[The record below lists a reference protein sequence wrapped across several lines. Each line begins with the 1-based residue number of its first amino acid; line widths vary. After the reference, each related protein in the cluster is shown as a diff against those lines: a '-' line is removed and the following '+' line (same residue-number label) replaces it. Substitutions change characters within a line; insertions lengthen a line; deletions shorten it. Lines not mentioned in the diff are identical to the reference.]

1 MGSQPKTIVGN
12 GIFIYILVRIFHYWL
27 AISFPRW
34 FIGQLEL
41 TISLEKAS
49 PILRGGSEV
58 RDQSE
63 LEEDLTNFFETPSKT
78 GDKRGLRAAPPKKYA
93 VDGDEELG
101 GTGSDDSDFD
111 PNAEREKE
119 QKARQRRGIAGGSSD
134 EYHQ

>member
-63 LEEDLTNFFETPSKT
+63 LEEDLTNFF
-78 GDKRGLRAAPPKKYA
+78 RWLYIYIRY
-93 VDGDEELG
+93 VL
-101 GTGSDDSDFD
+101 D
-111 PNAEREKE
+111 P
-119 QKARQRRGIAGGSSD
+119 GMSLAGF
-134 EYHQ
+134 H